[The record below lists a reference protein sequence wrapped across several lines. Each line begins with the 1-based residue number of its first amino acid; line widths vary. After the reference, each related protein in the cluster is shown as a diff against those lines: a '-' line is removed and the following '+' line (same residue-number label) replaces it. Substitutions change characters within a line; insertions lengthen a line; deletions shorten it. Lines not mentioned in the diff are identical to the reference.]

1 MLEEET
7 VVGRAA
13 DPVGT
18 VLLLIAD
25 RVDEISGVLS
35 GGPATD
41 SEDRKTSHKFQSSDR
56 RE

>member
-25 RVDEISGVLS
+25 KVDEISGVLS
-35 GGPATD
+35 GGPAND
-41 SEDRKTSHKFQSSDR
+41 SEVRKASYKIKSFDR
-56 RE
+56 